1 MTKTSITN
9 EHSHNWELKD
19 TFTSEDHG
27 HKHEI
32 NLKDRVT
39 LVAGDNPHTHRLL

>member
-1 MTKTSITN
+1 MKTSIDHG
-9 EHSHNWELKD
+9 HSHIWELKD
-19 TFTSEDHG
+19 TFTSEEHS

-39 LVAGDNPHTHRLL
+39 LPAGEGPHTHRLL